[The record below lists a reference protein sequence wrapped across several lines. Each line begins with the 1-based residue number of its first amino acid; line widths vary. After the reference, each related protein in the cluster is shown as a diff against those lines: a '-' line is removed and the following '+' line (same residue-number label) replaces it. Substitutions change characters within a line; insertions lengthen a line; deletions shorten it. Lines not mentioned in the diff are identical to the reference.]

1 LNYRKNFI
9 WQVSAKNE
17 SGREFYLETMI
28 TIIGAGIAGLT
39 CAKYLKDKGI
49 ETLVL
54 ESSDA
59 VGGRVRTDAV
69 NGFKLDRGF
78 QVLLTSYPEAVKLLD
93 YSNLHFRKLPSG
105 ARIRSGDDFFAMP
118 NPLKD
123 FWKAPQALFSPVGG
137 FIDKFKVLQLNL
149 ETQNAAE
156 PNSKSDE
163 TTAAFLKNFGYS
175 ETMLDRFFIPFFRGV
190 FLEKDL
196 QTNSAF
202 FKFLYSHFAKGDVVI
217 PEKGIQAIP
226 EQIASKLSPNQ
237 IRLNA
242 KVLKIEDKTILLE
255 TGETIETEKIV
266 IATDAK
272 TSAKLLGEESKIE
285 FNGTSCF
292 YFESDS
298 QLNFDGEPY
307 LIINSNKNEIIDHIL
322 PVSDILPS
330 FAPEGKTLISVN
342 IVGNKKVTEQEIK
355 SELGKWFGQD
365 KKWNHLKNY
374 QIPDA
379 LPQFF
384 DDSPIESNLKISE
397 NLYRCGDYTAYPSLN
412 AAMKSGRSV
421 AEMIEK

>member
-1 LNYRKNFI
+1 
-9 WQVSAKNE
+9 
-17 SGREFYLETMI
+17 MI
-28 TIIGAGIAGLT
+28 AIIGAGIAGLT

-49 ETLVL
+49 EALVL

-59 VGGRVRTDAV
+59 VGGRVRTDIV
-69 NGFKLDRGF
+69 KGFRLDRGF
-78 QVLLTSYPEAVKLLD
+78 QVFLTSYPEAEKLLD
-93 YSNLHFRKLPSG
+93 YNSLHFRKLPSG
-105 ARIRSGDDFFAMP
+105 ARIRSGDDYFVMP

-123 FWKAPQALFSPVGG
+123 LRKAPQALLSPVGG
-137 FIDKFKVLQLNL
+137 FMDKFKVLQLNL

-156 PNSKSDE
+156 PNLKSDE
-163 TTAAFLKNFGYS
+163 TTASFLKNFGYS
-175 ETMLDRFFIPFFRGV
+175 ETMLDRFFRPFFRGV

-226 EQIASKLSPNQ
+226 EQIASSLAPHQ

-242 KVLKIEDKTILLE
+242 KALKIEDKTIFME
-255 TGETIETEKIV
+255 NGETIEAEKIV
-266 IATDAK
+266 LATDAK

-298 QLNFDGEPY
+298 QLNFDGKPY
-307 LIINSNKNEIIDHIL
+307 LIINSNKNEMIAHIL

-330 FAPEGKTLISVN
+330 SAQKDKTLISVSV
-342 IVGNKKVTEQEIK
+342 VGHKEITEQEIE
-355 SELGKWFGQD
+355 SELANWFGQN
-365 KKWNHLKNY
+365 KKWNHLKTY
-374 QIPDA
+374 RIPDA
-379 LPQFF
+379 LPKFF
-384 DDSPIESNLKISE
+384 NDSLIETDLKINE

-412 AAMKSGRSV
+412 AAMKSGRL
-421 AEMIEK
+421 AAAMIDK